1 MARTLETTGA
11 PASTDTGDGRKWW
24 VLVAMVFGLFMPML
38 DNLVVNVALPTIQRD
53 LGSGV
58 SGLQW
63 IIDAYTLTFASFMLT
78 GGALGDLYG
87 RKRFFLTGLGVFVLG
102 SLACGLSQDLSQL
115 IAFRAVQGLGSAML
129 LPGTLSII
137 TATFTGKER
146 GAAIGI
152 WAAMSGLAI
161 ALGPLIG
168 GFLVEHVNWQ
178 SIFFIN
184 VPIGVVGATL
194 AFIVVRESRDLS
206 KSRRLDPPGLVTGT
220 AGLFFLVYA
229 LIEGND
235 RGWTDGL
242 ILGSFALAAVLLAT
256 FFVIESRREY
266 PMLPLSFFRIP
277 TFAASNVVAA
287 SVFFALFGST
297 FFLSLYLQNVRGY
310 SPIGAGV
317 RLFPFTVMI
326 LLIAPVAGRLSDRFG
341 SRWFMTAGTL
351 ILASGLALA
360 LRLQP
365 DSSYLGVI
373 LPSMVVMGAGMAT
386 TMAPMTAA
394 VMASVPVQRAGVA
407 SAATN
412 TSRELGGVFGIA
424 LLGAVV
430 TSAFKRSFL
439 ARLIAGGFPP
449 ATAHLIVDRA
459 GSAAA
464 SGAIRRSQAPP
475 GTSPQVL
482 HTVADAVKASFTHAI
497 HIGFAVAVGFAV
509 LASIVSVSFVR
520 SHVGESEGAEATV
533 GH

>member
-1 MARTLETTGA
+1 MAKTLQSTVAARPTDA
-11 PASTDTGDGRKWW
+11 PDRRRWL

-38 DNLVVNVALPTIQRD
+38 DNLVVNVALPTIQAK

-78 GGALGDLYG
+78 GGALGDLFG
-87 RKRFFLTGLGVFVLG
+87 RKRFFLAGLGVFVLG
-102 SLACGLSQDLSQL
+102 SLMCGLSQDINQL
-115 IAFRAVQGLGSAML
+115 IAFRAVQGLGAAML

-161 ALGPLIG
+161 AIGPLIG
-168 GFLVEHVNWQ
+168 GWLVEHVSWQ
-178 SIFFIN
+178 SIFFVN
-184 VPIGVVGATL
+184 VPIGLVGATL
-194 AFIVVRESRDLS
+194 AWIVVKESRDPT
-206 KSRRLDPPGLVTGT
+206 KSRRIDLPGLVTGT

-235 RGWTDGL
+235 RGWTDAL
-242 ILGSFALAAVLLAT
+242 ILGAFALSAVLLAL
-256 FFVIESRREY
+256 FFRIESRREY
-266 PMLPLSFFRIP
+266 PMLPLGFFRIP

-341 SRWFMTAGTL
+341 SRWFMTAGTS
-351 ILASGLALA
+351 ILAVGLALM
-360 LRLQP
+360 LRSQP
-365 DSSYLGVI
+365 DSAYLSVL
-373 LPSMVVMGAGMAT
+373 LPSMIVMGAGMAM
-386 TMAPMTAA
+386 TMSPMTAA

-430 TSAFKRSFL
+430 TSAFRRSFL
-439 ARLIAGGFPP
+439 AKLVAAGVPSGR
-449 ATAHLIVDRA
+449 AHAFVDRA
-459 GSAAA
+459 SASGAASGSAAHL
-464 SGAIRRSQAPP
+464 PP
-475 GTSPQVL
+475 GTPPQ
-482 HTVADAVKASFTHAI
+482 AVEAIKASFTHAM
-497 HIGFAVAVGFAV
+497 HVGLLFAVGFAI
-509 LASIVSVSFVR
+509 LASVVSVMFVR
-520 SHVGESEGAEATV
+520 SHVGEGAGGAG

>member
-1 MARTLETTGA
+1 MAKTVPRA
-11 PASTDTGDGRKWW
+11 PAAAPTEAPDRRRWW

-38 DNLVVNVALPTIQRD
+38 DNLVVNVALPTIQRE

-87 RKRFFLTGLGVFVLG
+87 RKRFFLTGISVFVVG

-115 IAFRAVQGLGSAML
+115 IAFRALQGLGSAML

-152 WAAMSGLAI
+152 WASMSGLAI

-168 GFLVEHVNWQ
+168 GLLVEHVSWQ

-184 VPIGVVGATL
+184 VPIGFVGATL
-194 AFIVVRESRDLS
+194 AFIVVRESRDPS

-229 LIEGND
+229 LIESND

-242 ILGSFALAAVLLAT
+242 ILGAFVLAAVLLAT
-256 FFVIESRREY
+256 FFWIESKREY

-277 TFAASNVVAA
+277 TFAAANVVAA

-297 FFLSLYLQNVRGY
+297 FFLSLYLQNVRGF
-310 SPIGAGV
+310 SPVGAGI

-326 LLIAPVAGRLSDRFG
+326 LIIAPIAGRLSDRFG
-341 SRWFMTAGTL
+341 SRWFMTFGTL
-351 ILASGLALA
+351 ILGAGLL
-360 LRLQP
+360 LTVRSQP
-365 DSSYLGVI
+365 DSSYLAVI
-373 LPSMVVMGAGMAT
+373 MPAMMVMGTGMAM

-394 VMASVPVQRAGVA
+394 VMASVPTQRAGVA

-424 LLGAVV
+424 LLGAIV

-439 ARLIAGGFPP
+439 AKLLAFGVPSS
-449 ATAHLIVDRA
+449 TAHAIVDRA
-459 GSAAA
+459 GSSGAA
-464 SGAIRRSQAPP
+464 SGATSQLPPNVPSQAI
-475 GTSPQVL
+475 
-482 HTVADAVKASFTHAI
+482 DAIRESFTHAMHVGLI
-497 HIGFAVAVGFAV
+497 VAVGFAV
-509 LASIVSVSFVR
+509 LASIVSVLFVR
-520 SHVGESEGAEATV
+520 SHVERGEGASV

>member
-1 MARTLETTGA
+1 MAKTLQPARMRAAPET
-11 PASTDTGDGRKWW
+11 PDRRRWW

-63 IIDAYTLTFASFMLT
+63 IIDGYTLTFASFMLT

-87 RKRFFLTGLGVFVLG
+87 RKRFFLAGLGVFVLG
-102 SLACGLSQDLSQL
+102 SLACGLSQDLGQL
-115 IAFRAVQGLGSAML
+115 IVFRAVQGLGAAML

-152 WAAMSGLAI
+152 WAAMSGLAV
-161 ALGPLIG
+161 AVGPLIG
-168 GFLVEHVNWQ
+168 GWLVEHVSWE
-178 SIFFIN
+178 SIFFVN
-184 VPIGVVGATL
+184 VPIGIVGATL
-194 AFIVVRESRDLS
+194 AFIVVLESRDQS

-229 LIEGND
+229 LIEGNG

-242 ILGSFALAAVLLAT
+242 ILGAFGLAAALLVT

-266 PMLPLSFFRIP
+266 PMLPLSFFKIP

-310 SPIGAGV
+310 SPVGAGV

-326 LLIAPVAGRLSDRFG
+326 LIIAPIAGRLSDRFG
-341 SRWFMTAGTL
+341 SRWFMTFGTL
-351 ILASGLALA
+351 ILGAGLALV
-360 LRLQP
+360 LRAQP
-365 DSSYLGVI
+365 DSSYLTVI
-373 LPSMVVMGAGMAT
+373 LPSMIVMGAGMAT
-386 TMAPMTAA
+386 TMPTMTAA

-430 TSAFKRSFL
+430 TSAFKSSL
-439 ARLIAGGFPP
+439 VTNLVGAGFPSG
-449 ATAHLIVDRA
+449 AAHRIVDRA

-464 SGAIRRSQAPP
+464 SGAIDRSTAPP
-475 GTSPQVL
+475 GTSPQTIHAV
-482 HTVADAVKASFTHAI
+482 VDAVHRSYVHAMHVGLLI
-497 HIGFAVAVGFAV
+497 AVGFAL
-509 LASIVSVSFVR
+509 LASVVSAVFVR
-520 SHVGESEGAEATV
+520 SHVGEAQEAAG